1 MSKCT
6 PSPTLSRN
14 DEKLIRSLSLKKFR
28 DAENLFIIEGEKSV
42 DEALASPLE
51 VIRHYRASDIGAE
64 AMKRISQL
72 STPSHA
78 LAIIRK
84 PAAIFP
90 PSAPFPPRGVSLAL
104 DSVRDPGNLG
114 TIIRLCD
121 WFGIENIF
129 ASPDTVDAYN
139 PKTVQASMGAIL
151 RKQIIYTDLCSLTDR
166 FTEAGIPVYGTFLGG
181 DNIYDGDIDRKKC
194 LIIMG
199 SESFGISQKLAS
211 KVTKRLYIPPYPNGI
226 PTSESLNV
234 AIATAILCYEIR
246 RPCKIIR

>member
-72 STPSHA
+72 STPSPA
-78 LAIIRK
+78 LAVIRK
-84 PAAIFP
+84 PEAILS
-90 PSAPFPPRGVSLAL
+90 PSAPFPPQGISLAL

-151 RKQIIYTDLCSLTDR
+151 RKQINYTNLCSLTDR
-166 FTEAGIPVYGTFLGG
+166 FSESGIPVYGTFLGG
-181 DNIYDGDIDRKKC
+181 DDIYAGDIDRKRC

-199 SESFGISQKLAS
+199 SESFGISEALAS
-211 KVTKRLYIPPYPNGI
+211 KVTKRLYIPPYPTGVR
-226 PTSESLNV
+226 TSESLNV

-246 RPCKIIR
+246 RP